1 MTVTVTLRQQRQVFS
16 RPLATP
22 LSCLRIWKRK
32 LRWKSEFF
40 DPEAFLSF
48 NLKFPA
54 VKSGAGSIQQK
65 IDSDGVS
72 HRRGGGGWRLRLPI
86 PPRENSLISLGEE
99 TVSQGNNH
107 SWVIGFRSSV
117 STSKKLNNNQSNRR
131 SAVQWYF
138 PLQCKWVFSSPLVPG
153 YWIKSH
159 QGSWYPEETHF

>member
-1 MTVTVTLRQQRQVFS
+1 MQQTS
-16 RPLATP
+16 RNADAAAAVLF
-22 LSCLRIWKRK
+22 K
-32 LRWKSEFF
+32 
-40 DPEAFLSF
+40 
-48 NLKFPA
+48 NLKAKVALEKWVFWPWGLFKLQPEVSRRQIWGGVHSAKNRLGRSFTPA
-54 VKSGAGSIQQK
+54 
-65 IDSDGVS
+65 
-72 HRRGGGGWRLRLPI
+72 GGGWRLRLPI

-99 TVSQGNNH
+99 TVSQGSNH